1 MFELCNLE
9 RLYLRLVYVRRF
21 KHKRNP
27 QNKRRRETLVR
38 KKKRKKR
45 KKKEKMLI
53 RTKTFIFTYK
63 KKLVLELKPM
73 V

>member
-1 MFELCNLE
+1 MI
-9 RLYLRLVYVRRF
+9 VRVKRKPIKKKECIEKK
-21 KHKRNP
+21 KHK
-27 QNKRRRETLVR
+27 KRV
-38 KKKRKKR
+38 